1 MSAGPVET
9 STPSPSP
16 ENQTHPPAPLRSG
29 AGSNCL
35 GQLAAE
41 LMAHMMAETGVSA
54 EVSGPAL
61 FGMGAHQDA
70 FRAFLN
76 SNFQPQPQPFEQRPG
91 GRAGGGA
98 AAPPAQHNGTGS
110 NGTIGA
116 LYETS
121 SSEPGSPQR
130 ALPIAGKAFSA
141 DVISASALPQQQ
153 QQQAG
158 QATVP
163 MQHDSASSTDLHDVQ
178 GGGGGPVDEA
188 GRAVSLPPPLAKNR
202 FGAFA
207 KRLQVMTLAVVGWQ

>member
-1 MSAGPVET
+1 
-9 STPSPSP
+9 
-16 ENQTHPPAPLRSG
+16 
-29 AGSNCL
+29 
-35 GQLAAE
+35 
-41 LMAHMMAETGVSA
+41 MMAETGVSA